1 LTKQEKEDLEL
12 YIAITLILSN
22 RIFEDGLKKV
32 KKLYAK
38 QAKDLDKILE
48 VVGAKVLTSWAEDGL
63 SLSAT
68 KGKEALSEINV
79 LVTKLMG
86 EELKLETKTFAELL
100 GEVAS
105 EQYTAQGYSTGL
117 GLKGYKYSDAKL
129 KTIEEI
135 ISERV
140 DGMNWINRTEVN
152 KVQLEQSLKDE
163 IQKLMKGESTPEKMT
178 RNVKKQFGM
187 SVFDTERLART
198 ETARVQGRANE
209 EFAKEN
215 GIGSQLFIATLDN
228 RTSKVCQHFD
238 GQEFEIDDPNKPIPP
253 LHPFCRSILSN
264 IPEKGWK
271 PSTRRD
277 NLTNDTVAWQ
287 DYEKWKKE
295 NGVVNIYTDKK
306 HKG

>member
-1 LTKQEKEDLEL
+1 LDKEQKEEL
-12 YIAITLILSN
+12 KVYIALALILSGGIYEIAIK
-22 RIFEDGLKKV
+22 RV
-32 KKLYAK
+32 KTIYLK

-48 VVGAKVLTSWAEDGL
+48 TVGGKILTSWAEDKL
-63 SLSAT
+63 VMSAT
-68 KGKEALSEINV
+68 KGKEALDEVNT
-79 LVTKLMG
+79 LVTKLMA
-86 EELKLETKTFAELL
+86 EELKLETTTLTDIL

-105 EQYTAQGYSTGL
+105 EQYTAQGYSMGL

-140 DGMNWINRTEVN
+140 DGMNWINRVNVN
-152 KVQLEQSLKDE
+152 KSQLELSLKDE
-163 IQKLMKGESTPEKMT
+163 IRKLMKGESTPEKMT

-187 SVFDTERLART
+187 SAFDTERLART
-198 ETARVQGRANE
+198 ETARVQGLANE
-209 EFAKEN
+209 EFAKET
-215 GIGSQLFIATLDN
+215 GITSQLFTATLDD

-238 GQEFEIDDPNKPIPP
+238 GLEFDIDDPNKPIPP

-271 PSTRRD
+271 PTTRRD
-277 NLTNDTVAWQ
+277 NLTNEAVAWQ

-295 NGVVNIYTDKK
+295 NGVINIYTDKK
-306 HKG
+306 RKG

>member
-1 LTKQEKEDLEL
+1 LDKEQKKELEA
-12 YIAITLILSN
+12 YIVLALILSGGIYEIAIK
-22 RIFEDGLKKV
+22 RV
-32 KKLYAK
+32 KSIYSK

-48 VVGAKVLTSWAEDGL
+48 VVGGKILTSWAEDRL
-63 SLSAT
+63 VISAT
-68 KGKEALSEINV
+68 KGKEALDEVNT
-79 LVTKLMG
+79 LVTKLMA
-86 EELKLETKTFAELL
+86 EELKLETKTLTDIL
-100 GEVAS
+100 GEVAA
-105 EQYTAQGYSTGL
+105 EQYTAQGYSIGL

-140 DGMNWINRTEVN
+140 DGMNWINRTGVN
-152 KVQLEQSLKDE
+152 KAQLEASLKDE
-163 IQKLMKGESTPEKMT
+163 IAKLMKGESTPEKMT

-187 SVFDTERLART
+187 SAFDTERLART

-215 GIGSQLFIATLDN
+215 GVETQLFIATLDN
-228 RTSKVCQHFD
+228 RTSNTCQHFD
-238 GQEFEIDDPNKPIPP
+238 GQEFDVNDPNKPIPP

-264 IPEKGWK
+264 IPERGWK
-271 PSTRRD
+271 PTTRRD

-287 DYEKWKKE
+287 DYEAWKKE

-306 HKG
+306 SKG